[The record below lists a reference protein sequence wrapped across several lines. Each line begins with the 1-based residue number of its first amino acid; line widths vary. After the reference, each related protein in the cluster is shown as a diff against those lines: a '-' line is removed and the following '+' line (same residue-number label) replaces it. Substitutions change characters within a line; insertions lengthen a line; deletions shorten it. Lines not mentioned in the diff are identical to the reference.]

1 MGEFIIKLDIDKI
14 PDCCGE
20 CEMPDAICDKRMV
33 MWFRDTENG
42 RVNGFHAR
50 HPDCP
55 IVGALNEKNV
65 AEWLARRGMSI
76 ISWDLLHE
84 IKRSGLIMSPLPEVK
99 DHIADAGKFPV

>member
-1 MGEFIIKLDIDKI
+1 
-14 PDCCGE
+14 
-20 CEMPDAICDKRMV
+20 
-33 MWFRDTENG
+33 MWFRDAENG

-55 IVGALNEKNV
+55 IVGALNEKTV

-84 IKRSGLIMSPLPEVK
+84 IKRSGLITFPLPEVK
-99 DHIADAGKFPV
+99 DHIADAGKLPL